1 MNGYLSSED
10 TWRGKFWLPDEPD
23 NIQRGIMTYTP
34 DRGVR
39 LTLIG
44 GFDDAEWVP
53 TGQGNTQRLTD
64 RSKAWAVIHGV
75 VNNKPVT
82 LVDCIM
88 SKSTSYWIGS
98 EVAEQEIRAGRA
110 ILGVL
115 LKDPSYQ
122 GFSGIHIE
130 IENLTEWDYR
140 PDLTF
145 QIKYDENHKYTD
157 WTIHVDP
164 ADERTVMVGDLTVS
178 LKRWYTLP
186 KHDVRRGRLQGATSA
201 TSTFALSSN
210 SPKSLDE
217 WTAYASVAEDLIT
230 FAMDAPSAV
239 LRHRLVPTDELAGDE
254 DAHTRREVFVY
265 ENRIIKGDIDA
276 EGVKGSDAL
285 FTLGVDGVD
294 YETIVPRW
302 FEVRERFRVAC
313 DMILSLVYQSDGY
326 IQSQLI
332 TAVAAA
338 EAFHQALELP
348 PPIPDSEFKALKKA
362 LKATI
367 PENRRRWLSE
377 KLGRNNPTL
386 RERLLELAS
395 RLDEAVMKHLLPS
408 PEGWADAAKDARNNV
423 AHGSDSASQIELLYA
438 VTEVTTAVVIANLLH
453 ELAVPIERI
462 LYAISSSGR
471 LARAAELS
479 RQHWPAAPNAR

>member
-1 MNGYLSSED
+1 
-10 TWRGKFWLPDEPD
+10 
-23 NIQRGIMTYTP
+23 
-34 DRGVR
+34 
-39 LTLIG
+39 
-44 GFDDAEWVP
+44 
-53 TGQGNTQRLTD
+53 
-64 RSKAWAVIHGV
+64 
-75 VNNKPVT
+75 
-82 LVDCIM
+82 M

-98 EVAEQEIRAGRA
+98 EVAEQEIRAERA